1 MPIDSQLC
9 NAVCIPF
16 VCTQMQIPSFPSEH
30 RLCTT
35 TQIKRVLLRIVFS
48 GPEAYINSCLGME
61 HLLPRQKT
69 ISQNYFEGGTMSKF
83 MLRDIENLK
92 RAGSSVQDI
101 HYNLAN
107 TVLNSDNI
115 AANVRTLDKKT
126 GQFEIVLTGTIDK
139 SVLEREMGG
148 SEQSKR

>member
-1 MPIDSQLC
+1 
-9 NAVCIPF
+9 
-16 VCTQMQIPSFPSEH
+16 
-30 RLCTT
+30 
-35 TQIKRVLLRIVFS
+35 
-48 GPEAYINSCLGME
+48 
-61 HLLPRQKT
+61 
-69 ISQNYFEGGTMSKF
+69 MSKF

-139 SVLEREMGG
+139 SVLDREMGSERSGEKGSSQSSEREMRGG
-148 SEQSKR
+148 ESSSSSGSQRR

>member
-1 MPIDSQLC
+1 
-9 NAVCIPF
+9 
-16 VCTQMQIPSFPSEH
+16 
-30 RLCTT
+30 
-35 TQIKRVLLRIVFS
+35 
-48 GPEAYINSCLGME
+48 
-61 HLLPRQKT
+61 
-69 ISQNYFEGGTMSKF
+69 MSKF

-139 SVLEREMGG
+139 SVLDRETGGEMGG
-148 SEQSKR
+148 SSQRR

>member
-1 MPIDSQLC
+1 
-9 NAVCIPF
+9 
-16 VCTQMQIPSFPSEH
+16 
-30 RLCTT
+30 
-35 TQIKRVLLRIVFS
+35 
-48 GPEAYINSCLGME
+48 
-61 HLLPRQKT
+61 
-69 ISQNYFEGGTMSKF
+69 MSKF

-139 SVLEREMGG
+139 SVLDREMGG
-148 SEQSKR
+148 EKSGSAQSR

>member
-1 MPIDSQLC
+1 
-9 NAVCIPF
+9 
-16 VCTQMQIPSFPSEH
+16 
-30 RLCTT
+30 
-35 TQIKRVLLRIVFS
+35 
-48 GPEAYINSCLGME
+48 
-61 HLLPRQKT
+61 
-69 ISQNYFEGGTMSKF
+69 MSKF

-139 SVLEREMGG
+139 SVLDREMGG
-148 SEQSKR
+148 EKGGSSQSR

>member
-1 MPIDSQLC
+1 
-9 NAVCIPF
+9 
-16 VCTQMQIPSFPSEH
+16 
-30 RLCTT
+30 
-35 TQIKRVLLRIVFS
+35 
-48 GPEAYINSCLGME
+48 
-61 HLLPRQKT
+61 
-69 ISQNYFEGGTMSKF
+69 MSKF

>member
-1 MPIDSQLC
+1 
-9 NAVCIPF
+9 
-16 VCTQMQIPSFPSEH
+16 
-30 RLCTT
+30 
-35 TQIKRVLLRIVFS
+35 
-48 GPEAYINSCLGME
+48 
-61 HLLPRQKT
+61 
-69 ISQNYFEGGTMSKF
+69 MSKF

-139 SVLEREMGG
+139 SVLDREMGSEKSG
-148 SEQSKR
+148 SQSSERSEKGSQSSERESRGGESSGSQQRR